1 MSLYNL
7 TNATTPDGI
16 LIGMAESVPVFPPM
30 LLAFIW
36 FFVFLGGS
44 ARQSSRY
51 GYSDMPQWALLASL
65 SIFLM
70 GLLMTTTA
78 GLLPL
83 QYLLVI
89 VGLNILCA
97 VWFFMSRGRIE

>member
-16 LIGMAESVPVFPPM
+16 LIGTAQSVSVFAPM
-30 LLAFIW
+30 LLVFVW

-44 ARQSSRY
+44 KAQSDRQ
-51 GYSDMPQWALLASL
+51 GYSDMPQWALLSSL

-70 GLLMTTTA
+70 GLMMTITA

-83 QYLLVI
+83 QYLIII
-89 VGLNILCA
+89 VGLNILCG
-97 VWFFMSRGRIE
+97 VWFFLSRGRLE